1 MLRIWKYRYWF
12 NVGSHNQEK
21 GVQNMRGFVAL
32 LAVMLFAGSM
42 IMGCGE
48 GAEVDL
54 TPAQQQQIEEFQRE
68 GGPPPPPEQ

>member
-1 MLRIWKYRYWF
+1 
-12 NVGSHNQEK
+12 
-21 GVQNMRGFVAL
+21 MRGFVAL

>member
-1 MLRIWKYRYWF
+1 
-12 NVGSHNQEK
+12 
-21 GVQNMRGFVAL
+21 MRGLVAL

-48 GAEVDL
+48 GAEVEL
-54 TPAQQQQIEEFQRE
+54 TPAQQQQLEELERD

>member
-1 MLRIWKYRYWF
+1 M
-12 NVGSHNQEK
+12 GSHNQEK
-21 GVQNMRGFVAL
+21 GVQSMRRLVAL

-48 GAEVDL
+48 GAEVEL
-54 TPAQQQQIEEFQRE
+54 TPAQQQQLEELQRE